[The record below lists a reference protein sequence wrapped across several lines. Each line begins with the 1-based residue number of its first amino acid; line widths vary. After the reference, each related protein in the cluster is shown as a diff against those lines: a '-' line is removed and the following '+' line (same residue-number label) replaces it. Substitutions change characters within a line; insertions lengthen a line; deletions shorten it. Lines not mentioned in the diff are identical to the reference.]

1 MVVKGFRIDL
11 TEVVTDRVGQQSE
24 VTYEVEIEL
33 LEPQGLNLNTL
44 NSVVINTIKELQGT
58 LIIYTMEERY
68 QVISDFNRNTGSS
81 WDGARIDHTTLD
93 QVRNIKIRDMVA
105 GGLMP
110 GKGPKVM
117 RYGADIKADGSKKYL
132 FIHSAGLF
140 LIQAPGEVMK
150 VGSSSSMVQLKDY
163 YGTIIQG
170 ELIPK
175 ESLTE
180 NAIPEIRNAAIYMLL
195 YDCLSMS
202 GTSVRHLSFDQRQ
215 VYVDAVLRVFTQTES
230 IVLQKK
236 TFKPWTTPNEFYQA
250 ISTIL
255 DGQYPFKTDGIII
268 QPLDHIY
275 DSSVQL
281 IPLSQRRLNLRPDL
295 LKWKPPQLLTID
307 LELQKTQKSEPG
319 PNGPV
324 TNTIKYELLM
334 NRRGQTQR
342 IPFRG
347 STIYPFDPQ
356 RDIVIN
362 KYMEYP
368 NGTIL
373 EFRWNSDLK
382 KLEPIKDRDEKPTPN
397 NDDIALN
404 VWEDIHQPIDQDVIT
419 GRKWSLMFRYHNREK
434 SEIYKIVSGGAVVSM
449 GTGAG
454 GDIFKWQRANVTH
467 VLCIEPNQE
476 NRVELQQRLQAVNT
490 IQYRIVSTVG
500 QDYPLI
506 LQNLTEFYGKQVDIL
521 EYMLSLSFFFD
532 NDQSLVSILQAGQ
545 LVRPGGHLLAFTI
558 DGRRVALFPKP
569 SQQRHH

>member
-1 MVVKGFRIDL
+1 MNCTFATFYGFD
-11 TEVVTDRVGQQSE
+11 
-24 VTYEVEIEL
+24 
-33 LEPQGLNLNTL
+33 
-44 NSVVINTIKELQGT
+44 
-58 LIIYTMEERY
+58 EE
-68 QVISDFNRNTGSS
+68 
-81 WDGARIDHTTLD
+81 
-93 QVRNIKIRDMVA
+93 
-105 GGLMP
+105 
-110 GKGPKVM
+110 
-117 RYGADIKADGSKKYL
+117 
-132 FIHSAGLF
+132 
-140 LIQAPGEVMK
+140 
-150 VGSSSSMVQLKDY
+150 
-163 YGTIIQG
+163 
-170 ELIPK
+170 
-175 ESLTE
+175 
-180 NAIPEIRNAAIYMLL
+180 
-195 YDCLSMS
+195 C
-202 GTSVRHLSFDQRQ
+202 Q

-236 TFKPWTTPNEFYQA
+236 TFKPWTTPNEFYQV

-397 NDDIALN
+397 NDDIALD

-490 IQYRIVSTVG
+490 IQYRIVPTVG

-558 DGRRVALFPKP
+558 DGRKVVSYFQNPANRDIIDRGDERIYRSKFQGIQFELHTPLDFDLDTYSLEVGTVPDSRLSILINIPGSIVRDQTEYLVNIPRLTGSLAQYNWTLINEKP
-569 SQQRHH
+569 ATNESFMTSEEFTFSSMFTSLIYQKQK